1 MTPENLQGILPIKRA
16 LISVSDKTGIAE
28 FARELANQRVEIIST
43 GGTAELLK
51 KEGIKVMEISEYTNS
66 PEIMGGRVK
75 TLHPKVHG
83 GLLAVRESEEHMK
96 EAEKNRIKMIDMVV
110 INLYPFQKTISKEG
124 VTEKEAIEQ
133 IDIGGPSMLR
143 SAAKNFKYV
152 TAVTAIKDY
161 QMVIDSIK
169 THGGISLDMRRT
181 LAIKV
186 FEKTSFYDQKIAEY
200 LKTRGGEAE
209 LLNLYYEKVQNL
221 RYGENPHQKAVF
233 FRDPHNHYPNV
244 TNAKQIQ
251 GKELSFNNIVDGDAA
266 IELVKDF
273 KRPTAAVIKHTNPC
287 GVASADTI
295 TTAFIRAHKVDPMS
309 AFGCVIGL
317 NCPCTRALAE
327 YISKG
332 KLFVEIIIAPSFE
345 KEALDILKKRTNL
358 RLLETGE
365 LRINPV
371 ERDIKTVSGGMLVQT
386 ADQYVVTDEDLKVVT
401 KLKPSAEEIK
411 AMLFARNVVKHVK
424 SNSVVFA
431 RVEKDVATGE
441 EVEVTTGIGAGQ
453 MSRVDA
459 VWIATHKG
467 GKLIKGSVLAS
478 DAFFPFSDGVEEAHK
493 AGVTAVIQPGGSV
506 RDSEVFKRADE
517 LGIAMVVTGI
527 RSFKH

>member
-1 MTPENLQGILPIKRA
+1 
-16 LISVSDKTGIAE
+16 D
-28 FARELANQRVEIIST
+28 
-43 GGTAELLK
+43 
-51 KEGIKVMEISEYTNS
+51 
-66 PEIMGGRVK
+66 
-75 TLHPKVHG
+75 
-83 GLLAVRESEEHMK
+83 SEEHMK
-96 EAEKNRIKMIDMVV
+96 EAEKNDIKMIDMVV

-124 VTEKEAIEQ
+124 VTEEEAIEQ

-143 SAAKNFKYV
+143 SAAKNFKFV
-152 TAVTAIKDY
+152 TAITAIKDY

-169 THGGISLDMRRT
+169 TNGGISLDMRRT

-200 LKTRGGEAE
+200 LKTRGGGVE

-233 FRDPHNHYPNV
+233 FRDPHNNYPNV

-273 KRPTAAVIKHTNPC
+273 DRPTATVIKHTNPC

-295 TTAFIRAHKVDPMS
+295 TTAFIRAHKVDTMS

-317 NCPCTRALAE
+317 NRPCTKEIAE
-327 YISKG
+327 YIAKE
-332 KLFVEIIIAPSFE
+332 KLFVEIIIAPSFD
-345 KEALDILKKRTNL
+345 KGALEILGKRQNL

-371 ERDIKTVSGGMLVQT
+371 ERDIKTVSGGILVQT
-386 ADQYVVTDEDLKVVT
+386 ADQYVVTDKDLKVVT
-401 KLKPSAEEIK
+401 KIKPTDEEMR

-431 RVEKDVATGE
+431 RLEKDKTTGE

-459 VWIATHKG
+459 VYIATHKG
-467 GKLIKGSVLAS
+467 GDLIKGSVLAS
-478 DAFFPFSDGVEEAHK
+478 DAFFPFSDGVEEAQK

-506 RDSEVFKRADE
+506 RDPEVFKRADE
-517 LGIAMVVTGI
+517 LGISMVTTGI